1 VTADPARRWTAWGL
15 LLGLSVAAAV
25 VATLGLEQPSRT
37 AGASWPTVAAA
48 LGVSFVV
55 LFAFVAGGAATR
67 RLSEAMHEEWGA
79 MRDVLSAIPDGLLV
93 VRDGRICSVNRRLCD
108 MLGYERS
115 ALVGASAPFPFWPPE
130 HRHELDEWHAA
141 LEHRAD
147 AAGELTLV
155 RRDGERLHVALAG
168 RRVDGDADPP
178 RYVVTVHDVSSSR
191 RRELRLAE
199 LCGRDSHTGLPDHA
213 HFEGLLAGAVRR
225 AMAHEEHLS
234 LVLAE
239 VTVGGTAAPGV
250 FGRPEA
256 LVAVARLQGVIRA
269 DDVLAR
275 TGDAEL
281 AWVLPE
287 TDAHGAVGAV
297 ARARMALASV
307 PGVSLT
313 VGVCDLATAGDAI
326 ALCAFADRALV
337 EARGQGV
344 GGTAQ
349 YAAVVAA

>member
-1 VTADPARRWTAWGL
+1 MTAGPARRRSEWGL
-15 LLGLSVAAAV
+15 LLGLSATAAV
-25 VATLGLEQPSRT
+25 VTTVGLEQPSRT
-37 AGASWPTVAAA
+37 AGVSWPTVAAA

-55 LFAFVAGGAATR
+55 LFAFLAGRAASPG
-67 RLSEAMHEEWGA
+67 LSEVYEELGAMH
-79 MRDVLSAIPDGLLV
+79 DVLTAIPDGLLV

-115 ALVGASAPFPFWPPE
+115 ALVGASVPFPFWPPE
-130 HRHELDEWHAA
+130 HRHELDAWHAA

-147 AAGELTLV
+147 AAGELTFV

-199 LCGRDSHTGLPDHA
+199 LCGRDPSTGLPDHA
-213 HFEGLLAGAVRR
+213 HFEDVLAGAVRR
-225 AMAHEEHLS
+225 AIAHEEHLS

-239 VTVGGTAAPGV
+239 LTVGGTAAPGV

-256 LVAVARLQGVIRA
+256 IVAVARLKRLIRA

-297 ARARMALASV
+297 ARARTALASL
-307 PGVSLT
+307 PGVALT
-313 VGVCDLATAGDAI
+313 VGICDLATAGDPL

-349 YAAVVAA
+349 HATVAAA